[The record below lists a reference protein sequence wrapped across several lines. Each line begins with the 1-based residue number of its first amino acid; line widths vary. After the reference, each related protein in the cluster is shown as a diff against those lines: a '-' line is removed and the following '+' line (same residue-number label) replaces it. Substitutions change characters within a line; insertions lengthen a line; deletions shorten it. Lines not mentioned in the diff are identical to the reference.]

1 MVDYSFKSKW
11 DWLSQFECNK
21 EIWEAAKEAIK
32 ILPQP
37 IIDWWENGA
46 YGSEYSMSAKEAR
59 ALSTA
64 YADYHC
70 EPADD
75 IADDEQ
81 VSVWNH
87 TFGCERI
94 VDSCMWNGG
103 MTFAYD
109 LKTNSRAITFAH
121 NRNLGCTDGMTGRSE
136 LAEIEVCGSLVFMH
150 WRFKEEEYEKWAKR
164 Q

>member
-64 YADYHC
+64 YADYKC
-70 EPADD
+70 NPADD
-75 IADDEQ
+75 IADDVQ
-81 VSVWNH
+81 VSVWCH
-87 TFGCERI
+87 KYGCQPI
-94 VDSCMWNGG
+94 VDSSMWSKG
-103 MTFAYD
+103 MTFVYD
-109 LKTNSRAITFAH
+109 FETNSDAVVFACE
-121 NRNLGCTDGMTGRSE
+121 RNLGCTDGMTGRSE
-136 LAEIEVCGSLVFMH
+136 LTSIDVCNTLVFMH
-150 WRFKEEEYEKWAKR
+150 WTFKEEEYEKWAKR
-164 Q
+164 